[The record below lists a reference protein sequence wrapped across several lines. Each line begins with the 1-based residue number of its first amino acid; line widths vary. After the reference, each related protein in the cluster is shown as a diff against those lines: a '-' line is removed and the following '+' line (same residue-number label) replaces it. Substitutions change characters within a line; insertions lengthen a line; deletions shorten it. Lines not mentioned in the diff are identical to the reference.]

1 MSVHPTRYEG
11 SSDRVP
17 PPHHVGFNRA
27 LEEAVAQAAA
37 EDPDWQAGETRSFS
51 VNLSVE
57 IVKTNPGWVGSYVI
71 GLSSA
76 D

>member
-1 MSVHPTRYEG
+1 MSVHPTRYAG
-11 SSDRVP
+11 RSDRVP

-37 EDPDWQAGETRSFS
+37 EDPDWRAGETRSFS

-71 GLSSA
+71 GLSSG